1 MKADADEHR
10 DGGRPHYPIRWWPGT
25 PCRPRLR
32 RSPSGEVRRLL
43 STFTTLIPSHAPAF
57 RSAALAFIAALLLST
72 TASALQPTGTDDPA
86 NTTTEDP
93 TAAPTS
99 ALGTGE
105 IKLIVERFGVG
116 NTPRAG
122 EWVGLRVQVADTA
135 ARQREVVIGVSGF
148 DPDGD
153 TPIVQ
158 RVVTT
163 NPGTPQAVWLY
174 FKLSF
179 DTRSADPVT
188 VTAHEAVEMPADD
201 PFGQIVGFSRGRL
214 LGSTISNPPQNM
226 IDAYVGMIGL
236 LGETSTSAY
245 GLQRYA
251 IPAPQT
257 SYAALGHEVQRIV
270 GVPLTEM
277 PDRWMGLAQFS
288 VLVWGKGTPDQLR
301 GEQAQALREWVERGG
316 GHLVIILPIAG
327 FDAWTRPA
335 SNELFDILPA
345 VNITARE
352 GVNLEPLRSLLTV
365 SSTNRRPAPLPARGT
380 IMELAPREGVPRND
394 ALRVLNAPSTSPDG
408 APGPCIVARR
418 LVGTGAVTLIGI
430 DLNQTFM
437 DGFTRLQLPVDAD
450 AFWHRVLGRRGK
462 LLDTVEVDAFMRTQG
477 SLSGRADV
485 FLDQDIGPS
494 IAKTGTAAA
503 GILLGFVIFVLYWI
517 IAGPGGF
524 AVLKHLKQAKH
535 AWVAYVGVGAIFTA
549 IAWTGATL
557 IRPMKTSAAHLT
569 FIDHVYGQSTQRAKA
584 WVSVL
589 IPRYGDATVRVSD
602 EEALPQL
609 GANDFINTITPW
621 EERRDTLGAGT
632 TFPDARPYPV
642 DARSHGG
649 IRVPARATVKQFEI
663 DWAGGPR
670 WRMPI
675 PVNADGSALAPNEPE
690 ADLKVTQVRDDRD
703 QLVTRVSG
711 ALKHELPGPLT
722 DVFVI
727 VVRGQNRV
735 SGTQTDQLL
744 SFGNAYVLPDPWEP
758 GQVLD
763 LSTLQPA
770 RRAGTDNE
778 PTELSLALMNR
789 FRLRAEGTA
798 AMAGARS
805 DPLDRSRR
813 LTALALYPLLEPP
826 GETQVAQMPAAR
838 RVSTHNWDLGLWFT
852 QPSIIIIGQ
861 IAGENSNSPVPI
873 SVDGRNVP
881 TTGRTVVRWVYPLAD
896 NPPEVT
902 VRQPLPTPPPADTT
916 KPQVGPTGPN

>member
-1 MKADADEHR
+1 
-10 DGGRPHYPIRWWPGT
+10 
-25 PCRPRLR
+25 LR
-32 RSPSGEVRRLL
+32 
-43 STFTTLIPSHAPAF
+43 TATLWAIICAW
-57 RSAALAFIAALLLST
+57 SAILLLSSNS
-72 TASALQPTGTDDPA
+72 AAALQPGGSDNPATDAADA
-86 NTTTEDP
+86 A
-93 TAAPTS
+93 TAAGTS
-99 ALGTGE
+99 LGTGE
-105 IKLIVERFGVG
+105 IKLAVERFGVG

-122 EWVGLRVQVADTA
+122 EWVGMRVQVADTA

-158 RVVTT
+158 RVITT
-163 NPGTPQAVWLY
+163 NPGTPQSVWLY

-179 DTRSADPVT
+179 DTRSADPIT

-214 LGSTISNPPQNM
+214 LGSAISNPPQNM
-226 IDAYVGMIGL
+226 LDAYVGMIGL

-245 GLQRYA
+245 GLQRYG

-257 SYAALGHEVQRIV
+257 SYAPLGHEIQRIV
-270 GVPLTEM
+270 GVPLAEM

-301 GEQAQALREWVERGG
+301 GDQAKALREWVTRGG

-327 FDAWTRPA
+327 FDAWTRPS
-335 SNELFDILPA
+335 SNELYDILPA

-352 GVNLEPLRSLLTV
+352 GVSLEPLRSLLTV
-365 SSTNRRPAPLPARGT
+365 ATTNRPAAPMPARGT
-380 IMELAPREGVPRND
+380 YMELSPRPGVPRND
-394 ALRVLNAPSTSPDG
+394 AIRVLNAPSATPDG
-408 APGPCIVARR
+408 PPGPCLVARR
-418 LVGTGAVTLIGI
+418 LVGTGAVTLVGI

-462 LLDTVEVDAFMRTQG
+462 VLDGTEVDAFMRTQG

-485 FLDQDIGPS
+485 FLDQDIGPL

-524 AVLKHLKQAKH
+524 AVLKHLKQVKH
-535 AWVAYVGVGAIFTA
+535 AWLAYVGAGAVFTA

-557 IRPMKTSAAHLT
+557 IRPMNTAATHLT
-569 FIDHVYGQSTQRAKA
+569 FIDHVYGQNTQRARA

-589 IPRYGDATVRVSD
+589 IPRYGDATVRAMD
-602 EEALPQL
+602 EESTPQL
-609 GANDFINTITPW
+609 GAAEFINTITPW

-675 PVNADGSALAPNEPE
+675 PVKADGSAVTPNDPE
-690 ADLKVTQVRDDRD
+690 ADLRVTQVRDERD
-703 QLVTRVSG
+703 QLVTRISG
-711 ALKHELPGPLT
+711 ALQHELPAPLT

-735 SGTQTDQLL
+735 AGTQTDQLL
-744 SFGNAYVLPDPWEP
+744 SFGNAYVLPDPWAP

-778 PTELSLALMNR
+778 PTELSIALMNR
-789 FRLRAEGTA
+789 FSLRAEGAA

-813 LTALALYPLLEPP
+813 LTALALFPLLQPP
-826 GETQVAQMPAAR
+826 GETQVSSMPAAR
-838 RVSTHNWDLGLWFT
+838 RVSTHNWDLGVWFT

-861 IAGENSNSPVPI
+861 IAGENSNSPVPL
-873 SVDGRNVP
+873 SVDGKNVP
-881 TTGRTVVRWVYPLAD
+881 TTGRTVVRWIYPLAE

-902 VRQPLPTPPPADTT
+902 VRQPLPKPTAETP
-916 KPQVGPTGPN
+916 KPEVGPAEQK